1 MKRIK
6 IDNNI
11 FQNKQEWS
19 FAKKI
24 APKFDAHIKKSIPF
38 YEEYQWLCSEISD
51 YFVKD
56 KSIIYDIGCSTGS
69 FTKQLAQRH
78 KNKKKIKFYG
88 IDVVPEMIKFAKK
101 NNSQKNITY
110 LLNNIS
116 KYKFLKSDFII
127 SFYTVQFIN
136 QKYRQKIINNIFK
149 SLNWGGGFFFAEKV
163 RSYDA
168 RTQDMNNEVY
178 KEWKARQGF
187 SDEEINSK
195 TKSLKGILDPFSSKG
210 NLEMLKR
217 AGFKDFSVIAK
228 FVSFEIVL
236 AIK

>member
-19 FAKKI
+19 FSKKI

-38 YEEYQWLCSEISD
+38 YKEYQWLCSEISD

-56 KSIIYDIGCSTGS
+56 NSIIYDIGCSTGS
-69 FTKQLAQRH
+69 FTKQLSQRH
-78 KNKKKIKFYG
+78 KNKNKIKFYG

-101 NNSQKNITY
+101 NNPQKNITY
-110 LLNNIS
+110 LLKDINR
-116 KYKFLKSDFII
+116 YKFFKSDFII
-127 SFYTVQFIN
+127 SFYTVQFIK
-136 QKYRQKIINNIFK
+136 QKYRQRIINNIFK

-178 KEWKARQGF
+178 KEWKAHQGF

-217 AGFKDFSVIAK
+217 AGFKDFLVIAK

>member
-1 MKRIK
+1 MKKLK
-6 IDNNI
+6 IDNDI
-11 FQNKQEWS
+11 FQKNQEWS
-19 FAKKI
+19 FSNKI

-38 YEEYQWLCSEISD
+38 YPEYQWLCNEISD

-56 KSIIYDIGCSTGS
+56 NSVIYDIGCSTGS
-69 FTKQLAQRH
+69 FTKQMSLRH
-78 KNKKKIKFYG
+78 KNKKKVKFYG

-101 NNSQKNITY
+101 NSRQKNITY
-110 LLNNIS
+110 LLKDIN
-116 KYKFLKSDFII
+116 KQKFLKSDFVI
-127 SFYTVQFIN
+127 SFYTLQFIK
-136 QKYRQKIINNIFK
+136 QKYRQKIINNIYK

-178 KEWKARQGF
+178 KEWKLHQGF
-187 SDEEINSK
+187 SDTEINSK

-217 AGFKDFSVIAK
+217 AGFKDISVIAK

>member
-1 MKRIK
+1 
-6 IDNNI
+6 
-11 FQNKQEWS
+11 
-19 FAKKI
+19 
-24 APKFDAHIKKSIPF
+24 
-38 YEEYQWLCSEISD
+38 
-51 YFVKD
+51 
-56 KSIIYDIGCSTGS
+56 
-69 FTKQLAQRH
+69 
-78 KNKKKIKFYG
+78 
-88 IDVVPEMIKFAKK
+88 VPEMIKFAKK

-127 SFYTVQFIN
+127 SFYTVQFIK

-178 KEWKARQGF
+178 KEWKAYQGF

>member
-1 MKRIK
+1 M
-6 IDNNI
+6 
-11 FQNKQEWS
+11 S
-19 FAKKI
+19 
-24 APKFDAHIKKSIPF
+24 
-38 YEEYQWLCSEISD
+38 L
-51 YFVKD
+51 
-56 KSIIYDIGCSTGS
+56 
-69 FTKQLAQRH
+69 RH
-78 KNKKKIKFYG
+78 KNKKKVKFYG

-101 NNSQKNITY
+101 NSRQKNITY
-110 LLNNIS
+110 LLKDIN
-116 KYKFLKSDFII
+116 KQKFLKSDFVI
-127 SFYTVQFIN
+127 SFYTLQFIK
-136 QKYRQKIINNIFK
+136 QKYRQKIINNIYK

-178 KEWKARQGF
+178 KEWKLHQGF
-187 SDEEINSK
+187 SDTEINSK

-217 AGFKDFSVIAK
+217 AGFKDISVKAK